1 MEPASPRYDRPPL
14 SLIEA
19 RLPGYS
25 ADLYVG
31 GMEAAGDRKLLAAHD
46 ITTVVNCAVN
56 LDLNYAEPLPEYG
69 DTVIF
74 GRGAVRYYKI
84 GLVDGHGNPATM
96 MLAGFYILRG
106 AMSQEMPDRP
116 SYHPQARGN
125 VLVNCRAGRSRSVA
139 LAALFLRIEMPDRF
153 STLDAALQ
161 HVRIR
166 RDLRPDEW
174 FETPKP
180 MLVEAARQAER
191 WIAGIEGDLA
201 GAGAPASAAAS
212 GD

>member
-19 RLPGYS
+19 RLPGYGV
-25 ADLYVG
+25 DLYVG
-31 GMEAAGDRKLLAAHD
+31 GMEAAGDLALLAAHN

-69 DTVIF
+69 DGVLF
-74 GRGAVRYYKI
+74 GRGRVRYYKI

-106 AMSQEMPDRP
+106 AMNQQMPDRP
-116 SYHPQARGN
+116 SYQQQASGN
-125 VLVNCRAGRSRSVA
+125 VLINCRAGRSRSVV
-139 LAALFLRIEMPDRF
+139 LAALFLRVEMPDRF
-153 STLDAALQ
+153 PSLDAALQ
-161 HVRIR
+161 HMRVR

-180 MLVEAARQAER
+180 MLIEAARQAER
-191 WIAGIEGDLA
+191 WIAGIKGDNS
-201 GAGAPASAAAS
+201 GARANASTVT
-212 GD
+212 D

>member
-1 MEPASPRYDRPPL
+1 MEPTSPRYERPPL
-14 SLIEA
+14 SLIETG
-19 RLPGYS
+19 LPGYG

-31 GMEAAGDRKLLAAHD
+31 GMEAAGDLDLLAARN

-69 DTVIF
+69 ADVIF

-116 SYHPQARGN
+116 SYQHGKPGN

-139 LAALFLRIEMPDRF
+139 LAALFLRVEMPDRF
-153 STLDAALQ
+153 PSLDAALQ

-180 MLVEAARQAER
+180 MLIEAAREAER
-191 WIAGIEGDLA
+191 WIASIDGDSA
-201 GAGAPASAAAS
+201 RAPVSALH
-212 GD
+212 D